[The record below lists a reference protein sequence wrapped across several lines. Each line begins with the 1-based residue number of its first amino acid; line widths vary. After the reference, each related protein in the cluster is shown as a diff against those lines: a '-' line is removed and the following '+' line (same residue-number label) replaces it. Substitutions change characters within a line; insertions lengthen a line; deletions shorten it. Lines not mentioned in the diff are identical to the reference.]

1 MTETEC
7 TVLHVYSKFADSQS
21 LQFCQVLKGSSGNAM
36 NVGVRQIDGFHVL
49 YVEKVKIVD
58 FSYVIV

>member
-7 TVLHVYSKFADSQS
+7 TVLYSKFADSQS
-21 LQFCQVLKGSSGNAM
+21 LQFRQVLERPSGDAL
-36 NVGVRQIDGFHVL
+36 NVGVRQIDGLHAF